1 MRREGGR
8 GWCKGKSQAV
18 KTRGFVSCVGD
29 KGVAILWWMVKAFTV
44 GIKWAVRWEAYG
56 GRHVV
61 SFK

>member
-1 MRREGGR
+1 MRREGGGGR
-8 GWCKGKSQAV
+8 KGKSQAG
-18 KTRGFVSCVGD
+18 KTRRFVSCVGD